1 MVDPVLQTLQ
11 QQLMFILQ
19 QRQQLDKFRMLLNQQ
34 LLSLQQTAVD
44 DPALY
49 QQQVVQLRQQQ
60 YQASEALRQLDL
72 QHQQINFK
80 MLQHYNAQKLSPQF
94 PGVTSPAQVPPTLTT
109 PTQAMPTPIQFPPT
123 HNMAGNLPVPSPN
136 VVGFDSQTDDAS
148 SLASSKSPTPGGHA
162 NSHYSVPPVGEAVKK
177 WVDTED
183 EIDDEMQH
191 LLVQSQ
197 SDFFAKKQVKPVPSP
212 HTGTEDSELV
222 DQYYCQVCGVSF
234 KSEGSETNLEENSLA
249 SMFHNTNFQTHAE
262 HVQSQ
267 MHKENY
273 FSHSQFVSFR
283 QQFYNE
289 PRKQLDNL
297 LSETAKHVDSAD
309 LERFVFIAHSKL
321 RDFDQQI
328 EECRDAYKWRNAHG
342 RTVAFVEEIASMSR
356 QLVKMRTVESLKAP
370 AVVPGVDE
378 QLLADMVFI
387 DDEEDLD
394 IEDVYRRRRKD
405 SHKK

>member
-1 MVDPVLQTLQ
+1 MMVDPVLQTLQ
-11 QQLMFILQ
+11 QQLMFIQQ
-19 QRQQLDKFRMLLNQQ
+19 QRQQLDQFLMLINQQ
-34 LLSLQQTAVD
+34 LVAIQQTTIE

-49 QQQVVQLRQQQ
+49 QQQMLQLRQQQ

-72 QHQQINFK
+72 QQQQINFK
-80 MLQHYNAQKLSPQF
+80 IVQHYNTRKLSPQF
-94 PGVTSPAQVPPTLTT
+94 PGVTMPTQVPPTLTT
-109 PTQAMPTPIQFPPT
+109 PTQATPTPVQLPST

-136 VVGFDSQTDDAS
+136 VVGLNSQTDDSS

-162 NSHYSVPPVGEAVKK
+162 NSQYNVPVDGAVKK
-177 WVDTED
+177 WVDTDE

-197 SDFFAKKQVKPVPSP
+197 SDFFAKEQVKAVTSP
-212 HTGTEDSELV
+212 PMGTEDSELV

-297 LSETAKHVDSAD
+297 LDETAKHVDSAD
-309 LERFVFIAHSKL
+309 LERFVFIARSKL

-342 RTVAFVEEIASMSR
+342 RTVSFVEEIASMSR
-356 QLVKMRTVESLKAP
+356 QLMKMKTVESLKAP
-370 AVVPGVDE
+370 AIVPGVDE